1 MARFLSFLTRMI
13 ENPNRVEQIHEGGH
27 IRGNRNAA
35 PSDDIKSKRKFLY
48 MKGDT
53 FVRKNVT

>member
-1 MARFLSFLTRMI
+1 M
-13 ENPNRVEQIHEGGH
+13 VEQIHESGH

-35 PSDDIKSKRKFLY
+35 PSDDIKKERKFLY